1 MSSKIS
7 EKKGPWHHAAVAALQ
22 GASIEE
28 QLQHLDPDLVQHDEI
43 YQGDSGPGLGFG
55 ALNAPPPTM
64 APARAEALV
73 VQRSD
78 RGAHMWGRWD
88 VHTRGRT
95 VPSPAAAPAT
105 RTR

>member
-28 QLQHLDPDLVQHDEI
+28 QLQHLDPDLVQQDEI
-43 YQGDSGPGLGFG
+43 YQGDNGPGLGFG
-55 ALNAPPPTM
+55 ALNAPQRAS
-64 APARAEALV
+64 APAHAEARVAPLA
-73 VQRSD
+73 D
-78 RGAHMWGRWD
+78 RGAQRWGRWD

-95 VPSPAAAPAT
+95 VT
-105 RTR
+105 R